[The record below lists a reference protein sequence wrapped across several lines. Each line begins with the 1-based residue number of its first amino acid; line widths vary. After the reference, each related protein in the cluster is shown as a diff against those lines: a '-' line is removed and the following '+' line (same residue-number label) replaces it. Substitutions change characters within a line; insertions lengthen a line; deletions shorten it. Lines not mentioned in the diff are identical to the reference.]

1 MAKYSFLILV
11 PCAFITIA
19 ADKSTSTSDQKPEDY
34 NTVKSEDAVSI
45 SWRQGFPSASI
56 FIPKNGKS
64 GVSASLS
71 VDQSIDLIHDT
82 QTGRDSLILYLE
94 TDKKHTY
101 HHDFDLDGKWDFMH
115 EFPVGTQEP
124 EGKGSKFVFVDGK
137 QVGIRSLD
145 AKGAM
150 VSCIGTDGKKL
161 LLQNVKWIHEEN
173 NQR

>member
-1 MAKYSFLILV
+1 MKASLFLILV

-19 ADKSTSTSDQKPEDY
+19 ADKSTSPSDQKPEDY
-34 NTVKSEDAVSI
+34 NTVKSDDAVSI

-71 VDQSIDLIHDT
+71 VDQSIDLTHDT

-101 HHDFDLDGKWDFMH
+101 HHDFDL
-115 EFPVGTQEP
+115 
-124 EGKGSKFVFVDGK
+124 
-137 QVGIRSLD
+137 
-145 AKGAM
+145 
-150 VSCIGTDGKKL
+150 
-161 LLQNVKWIHEEN
+161 
-173 NQR
+173 